1 MADEGKR
8 LREMFEQA
16 PGMMVLLSGP
26 EHAFEFANR
35 TYLEFVGTREIT
47 GKPVREALPEL
58 EGQGFVRL
66 LDEVYSTGEPFVGR
80 QMPVV
85 LQRRRDA
92 PPETRYFD
100 FVYQPIRNSQR
111 GVTGIFGEGFD
122 VTEHVQSEMALRE
135 SEARFRLFSEETREG
150 VVIHDG
156 QTIIDCN
163 AAFARMF
170 GYDTV
175 EELIGVAITDTIA
188 PESIPKARQM
198 MADRAEAPF
207 EVTSCRKDGT
217 TLPCEIVARETTW
230 RGKRVRIVV
239 ARDLTATRRHEAEL
253 RESEA
258 HLSAMFNQAAAG
270 ISETDLTGRFLRVND
285 RYCEIVGRTRDELLG
300 GLRMQEITHPDDLPG
315 NLILFQK
322 SVEEG
327 EPFEIEKRYIR
338 PDSQIVWVNNS
349 VNLIHD
355 EVGKPRNIV
364 AVTIDVTA
372 RRKAEEALRQSEE
385 RLATALQIAAL
396 GTFEWDLRDNT
407 VMASA
412 RTRSIYGFAEDE
424 GSNAEDYF
432 TRIVPEDVERV
443 REEVAATLRGSG
455 HLDSEYRIKL
465 PDGAIRHVVSLSQ
478 LYRDAQGQPERQI
491 GVFDDI
497 TEQKR
502 WEEHQRLLIAE
513 LNHRVKNT
521 LATVQSIASQTFKGE
536 HQSNGTRQAFE
547 GRLFALAKAHDV
559 LTRENWEGAELGE
572 IVTEAMNPYR
582 RGGAERIQVKGPKVR
597 LEPRAALAIAMALHE
612 LATNAAKYGALSVP
626 SGRVSIEW
634 SVTRGKPR
642 HLTLR
647 WEERNGPPVSPPKQ
661 MGFGTRLIQ
670 RSLALDLGGEVDL
683 TYEPT
688 GLVCVVT
695 APLGRD
701 QS

>member
-1 MADEGKR
+1 M
-8 LREMFEQA
+8 QA
-16 PGMMVLLSGP
+16 
-26 EHAFEFANR
+26 
-35 TYLEFVGTREIT
+35 
-47 GKPVREALPEL
+47 
-58 EGQGFVRL
+58 
-66 LDEVYSTGEPFVGR
+66 
-80 QMPVV
+80 
-85 LQRRRDA
+85 
-92 PPETRYFD
+92 
-100 FVYQPIRNSQR
+100 
-111 GVTGIFGEGFD
+111 
-122 VTEHVQSEMALRE
+122 
-135 SEARFRLFSEETREG
+135 
-150 VVIHDG
+150 
-156 QTIIDCN
+156 
-163 AAFARMF
+163 
-170 GYDTV
+170 
-175 EELIGVAITDTIA
+175 
-188 PESIPKARQM
+188 
-198 MADRAEAPF
+198 
-207 EVTSCRKDGT
+207 
-217 TLPCEIVARETTW
+217 
-230 RGKRVRIVV
+230 
-239 ARDLTATRRHEAEL
+239 
-253 RESEA
+253 
-258 HLSAMFNQAAAG
+258 
-270 ISETDLTGRFLRVND
+270 
-285 RYCEIVGRTRDELLG
+285 
-300 GLRMQEITHPDDLPG
+300 ITHPDDLPG

-338 PDSQIVWVNNS
+338 SDGGVVWVNNS
-349 VNLIHD
+349 VTLVHD
-355 EVGKPRNIV
+355 QAGKPRNIV

-559 LTRENWEGAELGE
+559 LTRENWEGLNWA
-572 IVTEAMNPYR
+572 R
-582 RGGAERIQVKGPKVR
+582 SSPK
-597 LEPRAALAIAMALHE
+597 L
-612 LATNAAKYGALSVP
+612 
-626 SGRVSIEW
+626 
-634 SVTRGKPR
+634 
-642 HLTLR
+642 
-647 WEERNGPPVSPPKQ
+647 
-661 MGFGTRLIQ
+661 
-670 RSLALDLGGEVDL
+670 
-683 TYEPT
+683 
-688 GLVCVVT
+688 
-695 APLGRD
+695 
-701 QS
+701 